1 MTEQT
6 MARPALTADSRE
18 VSREARPVALRIS
31 DALRQGVD
39 FVGRWGSWLVIPL
52 VVITGIDV
60 IGRKLVWHTADG
72 GVAGV
77 QIWLTHH
84 VSKLFESTL
93 MQEMEWHFHTALFAL
108 VLGYGY
114 IYNTHVRVDLI
125 REKLA
130 FRKKA
135 WMELLGLSVFMIPF
149 TLTVVWFALQYVYNS
164 YELGEVSAST
174 VGLSHRWIIK
184 SILVFGL
191 IVAAVAGIAIW
202 LQVVL
207 VLWGN
212 PSRRFRL
219 MTLEWPEEAG
229 TTIEGKRRISLE
241 EKGEIEIDIGE
252 PVPASMLEIDV
263 GPPPRREVG

>member
-1 MTEQT
+1 MAEQT
-6 MARPALTADSRE
+6 IVEGVQRARGAVAAERRE
-18 VSREARPVALRIS
+18 ERPLALRIS
-31 DALRQGVD
+31 EALRQGVD
-39 FVGRWGSWLVIPL
+39 FIGRWGSWLVIPL

-60 IGRKLVWHTADG
+60 IARKLVWSTADG

-77 QIWLTHH
+77 QIWLTRH
-84 VSKLFESTL
+84 VSSLFGSTL

-135 WMELLGLSVFMIPF
+135 WLELLGVSLFMIPF
-149 TLTVVWFALQYVYNS
+149 TATVIWFALDYAYSSFLVH
-164 YELGEVSAST
+164 EISASQ

-191 IVAAVAGIAIW
+191 IVAVIAGIAVW

-207 VLWGN
+207 ALWGDPN
-212 PSRRFRL
+212 RRFKL

-229 TTIEGKRRISLE
+229 SGVEGKQRVKL
-241 EKGEIEIDIGE
+241 DDDD
-252 PVPASMLEIDV
+252 ALDV
-263 GPPPRREVG
+263 LAPPPILTEKRTLGAAAR

>member
-1 MTEQT
+1 MSEQT
-6 MARPALTADSRE
+6 IAQPGLRAESRE
-18 VSREARPVALRIS
+18 ASREARPVALRLS
-31 DALRQGVD
+31 EALRQGVD

-52 VVITGIDV
+52 VVVTGIDV
-60 IGRKLVWHTADG
+60 IGRKLVWDNADG
-72 GVAGV
+72 GVTGV
-77 QIWLTHH
+77 QIWLTQH

-93 MQEMEWHFHTALFAL
+93 MQEMEWHLHTALFAL

-125 REKLA
+125 REKLQ

-135 WMELLGLSVFMIPF
+135 WLELLGVSLFMIPF
-149 TLTVVWFALQYVYNS
+149 TLTVIWFAIQYTYGS
-164 YELGEVSAST
+164 YQLGEISASQ

-184 SILVFGL
+184 SILVIGL
-191 IVAAVAGIAIW
+191 VVAALAGFAVL

-207 VLWGN
+207 AMWGDPN
-212 PSRRFRL
+212 RRFRL

-241 EKGEIEIDIGE
+241 DKDEVEIDIGE
-252 PVPASMLEIDV
+252 PVSAATLEIDV
-263 GPPPRREVG
+263 GPPPRHGA

>member
-1 MTEQT
+1 MSEQT
-6 MARPALTADSRE
+6 IAQPVLATERRE
-18 VSREARPVALRIS
+18 EARDTRPLALRVS
-31 DALRQGVD
+31 DGLRQGVD

-60 IGRKLVWHTADG
+60 IGRKIVWHTADG

-77 QIWLTHH
+77 QIWLTQH

-125 REKLA
+125 REKLQ

-135 WMELLGLSVFMIPF
+135 WMELLGVSLFMIPF
-149 TLTVVWFALQYVYNS
+149 TLTVIWFALDYAYSSFLLN
-164 YELGEVSAST
+164 EVSAST

-191 IVAAVAGIAIW
+191 IVAALAGVAVL
-202 LQVVL
+202 LQTAL
-207 VLWGN
+207 VLWGDRN
-212 PSRRFRL
+212 RRFRL

-229 TTIEGKRRISLE
+229 VGVEGKERVKLDE
-241 EKGEIEIDIGE
+241 G
-252 PVPASMLEIDV
+252 IDV
-263 GPPPRREVG
+263 LAPPPILAEKRPEVAAAR